1 MQQIFDGH
9 NDVLLRL
16 YERGGKD
23 AVQSFLNGEII
34 NGKPAGQLDLP
45 RARQAGFAGGFF
57 AIYVP
62 SHEHGNFDA
71 LMQSPPYNIPLPAPC
86 ALDYA
91 QHVTFAQASLLIRME
106 AVSQGALKICRN
118 TADIQHCLATNTI
131 AAIMHIEGA
140 EAIDRDLDALYVLH
154 QAGLRS
160 LGPVWSR
167 PNIFG
172 NGVPFKFPSTPD
184 TGDGLTE
191 AGFDLVRAC
200 NKLKIMIDVSHLN
213 EKGFWDVAKTS
224 HAPLVAT
231 HSNAYALSNHSRNLT
246 DRQLDAIKDTGGMV
260 GVNYAVAFLRDDGR
274 KDANTPIDT
283 MIRHMDY
290 LVERLGEDN
299 VGLGSDFDGAT
310 IPKELDTVN
319 GLPKLVE
326 VMRLNGYGKKVIHN
340 ICCQN
345 WINLLEKT
353 WS

>member
-16 YERGGKD
+16 FERGGDD
-23 AVQSFLNGEII
+23 AVQSFLTGEII

-45 RARQAGFAGGFF
+45 RAQNAGFAGGFF

-71 LMQSPPYNIPLPAPC
+71 LMQNPPYDIPLPAPC

-91 QHVTFAQASLLIRME
+91 QHVTFAQARLLIE
-106 AVSQGALKICRN
+106 IETQSQGKVKICRSA
-118 TADIQHCLATNTI
+118 ADIQHCMNTSTI

-140 EAIDRDLDALYVLH
+140 EAIDRNLDALYVLH

-167 PNIFG
+167 SNIFG
-172 NGVPFKFPSTPD
+172 AGVPFKFPSAPD
-184 TGDGLTE
+184 TGDGLSE
-191 AGFDLVRAC
+191 AGFDLVLAC
-200 NKLKIMIDVSHLN
+200 NKLKIMIDLSHLN

-231 HSNAYALSNHSRNLT
+231 HSNAHALSNHSRNLT

-260 GVNYAVAFLRDDGR
+260 GLNFAVAFLREDGR
-274 KDANTPIDT
+274 KDADT
-283 MIRHMDY
+283 SISTMMRHLDY
-290 LVERLGEDN
+290 LIEKLGEN
-299 VGLGSDFDGAT
+299 HVGLGSDFDGAT
-310 IPKELDTVN
+310 IPKELDSVS
-319 GLPKLVE
+319 GLPILVE
-326 VMRLNGYGKKVIHN
+326 AMRASGYGAKVIHN

-353 WS
+353 WD

>member
-1 MQQIFDGH
+1 MQKIFDGH

-16 YERGGKD
+16 FERGGND
-23 AVQSFLNGEII
+23 AVQSFITGEII

-45 RARQAGFAGGFF
+45 RAKAASFAGGFF

-86 ALDYA
+86 TLAYA
-91 QHVTFAQASLLIRME
+91 QEVTFAQARLLIDIE
-106 AVSQGALKICRN
+106 AQSQGAVKICRN
-118 TADIQHCLATNTI
+118 SADIKHCMMTDTI

-140 EAIDRDLDALYVLH
+140 EAIDRNLDALYVLH

-172 NGVPFKFPSTPD
+172 HGVPFKFPSSPD
-184 TGDGLTE
+184 TGEGLTE
-191 AGFDLVRAC
+191 AGFALVKAC
-200 NKLKIMIDVSHLN
+200 NELKIMIDLSHLN
-213 EKGFWDVAKTS
+213 EKGFWDVAKNS

-231 HSNAYALSNHSRNLT
+231 HSNAHALSTHSRNLT

-260 GVNYAVAFLRDDGR
+260 GLNYAVAFLREDGR
-274 KDANTPIDT
+274 KDADTPIET
-283 MIRHMDY
+283 MLRHLDY
-290 LVERLGEDN
+290 LLQRLGEDN

-310 IPKELDTVN
+310 IPKKLGSVS
-319 GLPKLVE
+319 GLPILVDA
-326 VMRLNGYGKKVIHN
+326 MRSNGYGEKVIHK
-340 ICCQN
+340 ICYQN

-353 WS
+353 WR